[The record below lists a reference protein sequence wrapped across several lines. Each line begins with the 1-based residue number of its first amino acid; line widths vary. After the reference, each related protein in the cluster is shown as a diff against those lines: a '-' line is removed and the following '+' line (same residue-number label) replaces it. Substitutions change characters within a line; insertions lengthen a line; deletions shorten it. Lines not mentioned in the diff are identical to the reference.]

1 MPVPYGKRSKAKGR
15 QRRAANMKYTGV
27 NVQNCPSC
35 GEPVLSHRICPSC
48 GKYHDRQVLEKKGA

>member
-1 MPVPYGKRSKAKGR
+1 
-15 QRRAANMKYTGV
+15 MKYTGV